1 MSLEDSKGNA
11 GMSISNGMEINGKT
25 FINEAARGISC
36 LVFHVLGLRK
46 VLRPQYK
53 KETPT
58 KSSLVATDILRRT
71 QEFNKIE
78 LDS

>member
-25 FINEAARGISC
+25 CINEAARGISC

-58 KSSLVATDILRRT
+58 KSSIVATDILRRT